1 MLRHVELSDSFKP
14 LCSCIPGVVGTT
26 MDPSSPSLKTAPL
39 LHLLGCY
46 KQCLNEGASIF
57 SAEVLQVRNE
67 VANSQDM
74 HIFNVPGN

>member
-1 MLRHVELSDSFKP
+1 
-14 LCSCIPGVVGTT
+14 
-26 MDPSSPSLKTAPL
+26 MDPSSPSLKTSPL